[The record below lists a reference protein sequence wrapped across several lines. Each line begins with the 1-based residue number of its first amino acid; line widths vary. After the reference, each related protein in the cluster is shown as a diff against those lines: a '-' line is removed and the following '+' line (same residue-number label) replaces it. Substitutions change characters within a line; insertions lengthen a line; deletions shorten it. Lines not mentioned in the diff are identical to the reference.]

1 MPEMIRSVVSRVR
14 VYFKDRRQSPR
25 LRVRLLFSISVR
37 RKAKANGASPSDRTL
52 KGHTRDIS
60 VNGLAMMLPQVH
72 LEGHHLA
79 ADGRELH
86 VLLELP
92 AGAIPLVVIPRR
104 YEKLDES
111 ELGCNYLIG
120 AKIIQITDE
129 DRMRLQT
136 YIACGVKPDPPNPD
150 LRSVED

>member
-37 RKAKANGASPSDRTL
+37 RRAKANGATPSDRTL
-52 KGHTRDIS
+52 KGHTRDVS

-79 ADGRELH
+79 AEGRELH
-86 VLLELP
+86 VVLELP
-92 AGAIPLVVIPRR
+92 SGAIPLVVIPKR

-120 AKIIQITDE
+120 AKIVQVNEE
-129 DRMRLQT
+129 DRIRLENF
-136 YIACGVKPDPPNPD
+136 IARGVKADSTSP
-150 LRSVED
+150 VERLS

>member
-1 MPEMIRSVVSRVR
+1 MIRSVVSRVR
-14 VYFKDRRQSPR
+14 VYFKDRRQAPR

-37 RKAKANGASPSDRTL
+37 RKARAKGAPPADRTL
-52 KGHTRDIS
+52 KGHTRDVS
-60 VNGLAMMLPQVH
+60 VTGLAMMLPQVH

-92 AGAIPLVVIPRR
+92 SGTLPLVIMPRR
-104 YEKLDES
+104 YEKLDEA

-120 AKIIQITDE
+120 AKIVQVADE
-129 DRMRLQT
+129 DRKRLEDF
-136 YIACGVKPDPPNPD
+136 IARGLSSSKTD
-150 LRSVED
+150 

>member
-37 RKAKANGASPSDRTL
+37 RKARANGAPPADRTL

-60 VNGLAMMLPQVH
+60 VSGLAMMLPQVH

-92 AGAIPLVVIPRR
+92 AGPIPLVIMPRR
-104 YEKLDES
+104 YEKLDEA

-120 AKIIQITDE
+120 AKIIQISAE
-129 DRMRLQT
+129 DRQRLEDF
-136 YIACGVKPDPPNPD
+136 IARGVKGNSSKADI
-150 LRSVED
+150 EDV

>member
-1 MPEMIRSVVSRVR
+1 
-14 VYFKDRRQSPR
+14 
-25 LRVRLLFSISVR
+25 
-37 RKAKANGASPSDRTL
+37 
-52 KGHTRDIS
+52 
-60 VNGLAMMLPQVH
+60 MMLPQVH

-129 DRMRLQT
+129 DRKRLET
-136 YIACGVKPDPPNPD
+136 YIARGVKPDPPNPD